1 MYSFL
6 PHKIKFLNLALD
18 IITPLLFVKK
28 MIKFFILCRSKKKKK
43 KSGHLDT
50 IWHCY
55 YFLYKLDINNFSKSI
70 FYFQD
75 VLFIWIGNRW
85 LKWRKL
91 TFFLI
96 QVPSTKYLRFV
107 CQPLFLFVAS
117 SLLFWSQTKKMLSL
131 ILLMQ
136 IGQTCMLEC
145 NIFSIVC
152 LLSCLYSIPLVNV
165 I

>member
-6 PHKIKFLNLALD
+6 PQKIKFLNLALD
-18 IITPLLFVKK
+18 IVTPLLFVKK

-70 FYFQD
+70 FYFHD

-91 TFFLI
+91 TFFLNS
-96 QVPSTKYLRFV
+96 STFHQIFKV
-107 CQPLFLFVAS
+107 CVSTSLPTCCFIFTVLKSNKENAIFNTPHANRPDMHAWMQYFLYCLFTF
-117 SLLFWSQTKKMLSL
+117 LSL
-131 ILLMQ
+131 FYP
-136 IGQTCMLEC
+136 TC
-145 NIFSIVC
+145 
-152 LLSCLYSIPLVNV
+152 
-165 I
+165 